1 VSERPD
7 RLRVAAKIDGPGLA
21 RVQAALE
28 AGAVV
33 ALPTDT
39 VYGLAVL
46 PTLPGALQRL
56 FELKGRPSSIAVA
69 VLVGDVKQAARVLK
83 MEGLAA
89 SLAAAFWP
97 GALTIVGERVA
108 DLPYELGGDASSIGV
123 RCPNAPYVTEL
134 CRRVGP
140 IAVTSANR
148 HGEPPVDTAVLLREH
163 FGPQLLIA
171 DGGICT
177 GKPSTVVDVRG
188 QQALLLRAGAI
199 DFDEIVAVASPP
211 KSG

>member
-1 VSERPD
+1 V
-7 RLRVAAKIDGPGLA
+7 VAKIDGPGLA
-21 RVQAALE
+21 RVQSALE

-46 PTLPGALQRL
+46 PTMPGALQRL
-56 FELKGRPSSIAVA
+56 FELKGRPASIAVA
-69 VLVGDVKQAARVLK
+69 VLVADAQQASGVMK
-83 MEGLAA
+83 MGTLAT
-89 SLAAAFWP
+89 SLAERFWP

-108 DLPYELGGDASSIGV
+108 DLSYELGGDPSSIGV
-123 RCPNAPYVTEL
+123 RCPNAPYITEL

-148 HGEPPVDTAVLLREH
+148 HGEAPVESATLLREI

-177 GKPSTVVDVRG
+177 GKPSTVVDVRAELP
-188 QQALLLRAGAI
+188 QLLRAGAI
-199 DFDEIVAVASPP
+199 DFEAIAAVVTPP
-211 KSG
+211 NHG

>member
-1 VSERPD
+1 MTERLD
-7 RLRVAAKIDGPGLA
+7 RLRVAAKVDGPGLA

-69 VLVGDVKQAARVLK
+69 VLVGDAEQASRV
-83 MEGLAA
+83 MRMQGLAA
-89 SLAAAFWP
+89 SLAASFWP

-123 RCPNAPYVTEL
+123 RCPNASYIAEL

-148 HGEPPVDTAVLLREH
+148 HGEPPVDSAASLRES
-163 FGPQLLIA
+163 FGAQLLIA
-171 DGGICT
+171 DGGVCT

-188 QQALLLRAGAI
+188 GQPLLLRAGAI
-199 DFDEIVAVASPP
+199 DFEAIAALAAPP
-211 KSG
+211 NGA

>member
-1 VSERPD
+1 MTERVD
-7 RLRVAAKIDGPGLA
+7 RLKVTARLDGPGLA

-46 PTLPGALQRL
+46 PTLPGAIQRL
-56 FELKGRPSSIAVA
+56 FELKGRPASIAVA
-69 VLVGDVKQAARVLK
+69 LLVADAVQAAQVLK
-83 MEGLAA
+83 IRGAGELLAA
-89 SLAAAFWP
+89 RFWP
-97 GALTIVGERVA
+97 GALTIVGDRVD

-123 RCPNAPYVTEL
+123 RCPDAAYIAEL

-148 HGEPPVDTAVLLREH
+148 HGEPPVESPELLREQ
-163 FGPQLLIA
+163 FGSQLLIA
-171 DGGICT
+171 DGGPCS
-177 GKPSTVVDVRG
+177 GAPSTVVDVRG
-188 QQALLLRAGAI
+188 EHPRLLRAGAI
-199 DFDEIVAVASPP
+199 DFEEISETALHHGPA
-211 KSG
+211 

>member
-1 VSERPD
+1 VAERVD
-7 RLRVAAKIDGPGLA
+7 RLRVTAKIDGPGLA

-46 PTLPGALQRL
+46 PTMPRALHRL
-56 FELKGRPSSIAVA
+56 FELKGRPASIAVA
-69 VLVGDVKQAARVLK
+69 VLVADVDQAGQVLK
-83 MEGLAA
+83 MHESVARLA
-89 SLAAAFWP
+89 SKFWP
-97 GALTIVGERVA
+97 GALTIVGERVEG
-108 DLPYELGGDASSIGV
+108 LPYELGGDALSIGV
-123 RCPNAPYVTEL
+123 RCPDADYIAEL

-148 HGEPPVDTAVLLREH
+148 HGEAPVESAEALREH

-171 DGGICT
+171 DGGSCS
-177 GKPSTVVDVRG
+177 GAPSTVVDVRG
-188 QQALLLRAGAI
+188 EAPRLLREGAI
-199 DFDEIVAVASPP
+199 EFREIEDVALPSNGA
-211 KSG
+211 

>member
-1 VSERPD
+1 VTERVD

-69 VLVGDVKQAARVLK
+69 VLVADIKQASQVLK
-83 MEGLAA
+83 MEGLAVT
-89 SLAAAFWP
+89 LAEQFWP
-97 GALTIVGERVA
+97 GGLTIVGERVD
-108 DLPYELGGDASSIGV
+108 DLSYELGGDASSIGV
-123 RCPNAPYVTEL
+123 RCPDAAYVAEL

-148 HGEPPVDTAVLLREH
+148 HGEPPVDSVAMLREH
-163 FGPQLLIA
+163 FGNQLLIA

-177 GKPSTVVDVRG
+177 GEPSTVVDVRG
-188 QQALLLRAGAI
+188 ERPQLLRAGAI
-199 DFDEIVAVASPP
+199 DFDVISAVTVPP
-211 KSG
+211 NVG

>member
-1 VSERPD
+1 VTDQRD
-7 RLRVAAKIDGPGLA
+7 RLRVPAKIDGPGLA

-69 VLVGDVKQAARVLK
+69 VLVGDAKQAGRVMKLQ
-83 MEGLAA
+83 GLAA
-89 SLAAAFWP
+89 SLAEEFWP
-97 GALTIVGERVA
+97 GALTIVGERLA
-108 DLPYELGGDASSIGV
+108 DLPYELGGDSSSIGV
-123 RCPNAPYVTEL
+123 RCPNAPYITEL

-148 HGEPPVDTAVLLREH
+148 HGEAPVDSAALLRES
-163 FGPQLLIA
+163 FGSQLLIA

-188 QQALLLRAGAI
+188 EQPQLLRAGAI
-199 DFDEIVAVASPP
+199 DFEAIAAIATQPNED
-211 KSG
+211 

>member
-1 VSERPD
+1 MERAD
-7 RLRVAAKIDGPGLA
+7 RLKVTARLDGPGLA

-46 PTLPGALQRL
+46 PTLPGAIQRL
-56 FELKGRPSSIAVA
+56 FELKGRPGSIAIALLVA
-69 VLVGDVKQAARVLK
+69 DVGQAAQVLK
-83 MEGLAA
+83 MRDGAAVLA
-89 SLAAAFWP
+89 SRFWP
-97 GALTIVGERVA
+97 GALTIVGERVD
-108 DLPYELGGDASSIGV
+108 DLPYELGGDASSVGV
-123 RCPNAPYVTEL
+123 RCPDAAYISEL

-148 HGEPPVDTAVLLREH
+148 HGQPPVESPVLLREL

-171 DGGICT
+171 DGGPCS
-177 GKPSTVVDVRG
+177 GSPSTVVDVRG
-188 QQALLLRAGAI
+188 AHPRLLRAGAI
-199 DFDEIVAVASPP
+199 DFEAIAAASLP
-211 KSG
+211 SGQA

>member
-1 VSERPD
+1 MTERLD
-7 RLRVAAKIDGPGLA
+7 RLRVAAKADGPGLA

-69 VLVGDVKQAARVLK
+69 VLVGDAEQASRVMK
-83 MEGLAA
+83 MQGLAA
-89 SLAAAFWP
+89 NLAETFWP
-97 GALTIVGERVA
+97 GALTIVGERLA

-123 RCPNAPYVTEL
+123 RCPNAPYITEL

-148 HGEPPVDTAVLLREH
+148 HGGPPVDSAALLREN
-163 FGPQLLIA
+163 FGSQLLIA

-188 QQALLLRAGAI
+188 EQPQLLRAGAI
-199 DFDEIVAVASPP
+199 DFEMIAAVAAPP
-211 KSG
+211 NNG

>member
-1 VSERPD
+1 MTDRVD
-7 RLRVAAKIDGPGLA
+7 RLKVPARVDGPGLA

-46 PTLPGALQRL
+46 PALPGAIQRL
-56 FELKGRPSSIAVA
+56 FDLKGRPASIAVA
-69 VLVGDVKQAARVLK
+69 LLVADADQAARVLK
-83 MEGLAA
+83 MRGCAATLAA
-89 SLAAAFWP
+89 RFWP
-97 GALTIVGERVA
+97 GALTIVGDRVD

-123 RCPNAPYVTEL
+123 RCPDAPYISEL

-148 HGEPPVDTAVLLREH
+148 HGEPPVESPVLLREL
-163 FGPQLLIA
+163 FGSQLLIA
-171 DGGICT
+171 DGGLCS
-177 GKPSTVVDVRG
+177 GSPSTVVDVRG
-188 QQALLLRAGAI
+188 EHPRLLRAGAI
-199 DFDEIVAVASPP
+199 DFEAIAEASLPSSP
-211 KSG
+211 A